1 MKILTLNTHSLQEEN
16 YTQKL
21 DWFVETIL
29 KEQPDI
35 IAMQE
40 VNQTADAEL
49 MPEAMLAGQYPVPGS
64 VTVRMDNHA
73 ANIAYRLRQAGL
85 ECYWAWLPIKLGYGK
100 YDEGVAILSIGKPI
114 RCVDKFPISRIVDYH
129 NWRTR
134 AVLGVQVEGLEDWF
148 YSLHMGWW
156 DEDENGFLEQWK
168 ILSSCIASKRMCG
181 PVWLLGDF
189 NAPDAIPGESYS
201 HMVSCGWI
209 DTYQIAQTKDSGIT
223 VPGIIDGWREK
234 LQDRQVDGMRL
245 DYIWCN
251 QAKEVLSSKVMFNGT
266 TAPVVSDHF
275 GVMIEVKEQA

>member
-201 HMVSCGWI
+201 HMVGCCWI

>member
-1 MKILTLNTHSLQEEN
+1 
-16 YTQKL
+16 
-21 DWFVETIL
+21 
-29 KEQPDI
+29 
-35 IAMQE
+35 
-40 VNQTADAEL
+40 
-49 MPEAMLAGQYPVPGS
+49 
-64 VTVRMDNHA
+64 MDNHA

-201 HMVSCGWI
+201 HMVGCGWI

-275 GVMIEVKEQA
+275 GVMIEIKEQA

>member
-85 ECYWAWLPIKLGYGK
+85 ECYWAWLPIKLGYDK

-201 HMVSCGWI
+201 HMVGCGWI
-209 DTYQIAQTKDSGIT
+209 ATYQIAQTKDSGIT